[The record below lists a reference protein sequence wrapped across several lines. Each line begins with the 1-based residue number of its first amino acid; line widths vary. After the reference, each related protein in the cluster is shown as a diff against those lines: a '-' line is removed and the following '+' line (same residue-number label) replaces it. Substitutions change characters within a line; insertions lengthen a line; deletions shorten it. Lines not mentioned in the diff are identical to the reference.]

1 MIRTAPLA
9 RSAASALVVALAVAA
24 CGSGGDTSSDADPA
38 AASGSTPSAFETA
51 PSDARSTEPTTT
63 TATGATDAPDPA
75 DTAGTEATTDT
86 GTDTGGDDAA
96 ATTTL
101 APAAD
106 ADLPTAAPGA
116 DTAPVTTLPGPLPE
130 PVVQL
135 IEVGSFNLPV
145 DLASR
150 ELDPRFFVVQKVGQV
165 VAFDSES
172 DEVVLDMTQVPAVV
186 EGGLS
191 QGNEQGL
198 LGLAFHPTE
207 DLAYVDY
214 TNGAG
219 TTVVA
224 EFAVDPGTA
233 VFDPASYREVL
244 TIDQP
249 YENHNG
255 GDLDFGPDGYL
266 YIATGDG
273 GSANDPDRNA
283 LDPTSR
289 LGKLLRI
296 DPLPGPDGQPFTVP
310 DDNPFLGAD
319 DADPTIWS
327 TGLRNPWKFSFDSL
341 TGDLWI
347 GDVGQN
353 EYEEVDLAPAVDGR
367 DAGRGVSFGWS
378 AFEGYEPFN
387 ADQPA
392 DGHLPPVAVYSHGDG
407 GCSISAG
414 AVARESSYPDLNG
427 WYVFGDFC
435 SGRIWALDTTSVGIS
450 DSTVVGE
457 PRIVEIAE
465 APQLSAVREG
475 PDGDLYAMGLD
486 GRMVRIVQG

>member
-1 MIRTAPLA
+1 MSRTSSVPLSSPLR
-9 RSAASALVVALAVAA
+9 RSLVVAAATALVVAG
-24 CGSGGDTSSDADPA
+24 CGSEGDSQPLG
-38 AASGSTPSAFETA
+38 SGSTPPAFEPV
-51 PSDARSTEPTTT
+51 PSDARTSSPTTEAGVVSAPTAAPDTGSSTTDVAVTAPSPTTT
-63 TATGATDAPDPA
+63 I
-75 DTAGTEATTDT
+75 
-86 GTDTGGDDAA
+86 
-96 ATTTL
+96 

-106 ADLPTAAPGA
+106 ADLPTAAPGSE
-116 DTAPVTTLPGPLPE
+116 TAPVTTLPGPLPV
-130 PVVQL
+130 PSVQFL
-135 IEVGSFNLPV
+135 EVGSFNMPV
-145 DLASR
+145 DLAFR
-150 ELDPRFFVVQKVGQV
+150 DLDPRFFVVQQIGQV

-172 DEVVLDMTQVPAVV
+172 NEVVLDMTQVPAVA
-186 EGGLS
+186 EAGFSTGG
-191 QGNEQGL
+191 ERGL

-207 DLAYVDY
+207 DLAYVNF

-224 EFAVDPGTA
+224 EFTVDPGTA

-244 TIDQP
+244 TVDQP
-249 YENHNG
+249 YSNHNG
-255 GDLDFGPDGYL
+255 GDLEFGPDGHL

-273 GSANDPDRNA
+273 GSADDPERAA

-296 DPLPGPDGQPFTVP
+296 DPLPGPDGRPFTVP
-310 DDNPFLGAD
+310 EDNPFLGAD

-327 TGLRNPWKFSFDSL
+327 TGLRNPWKFSFDPL

-378 AFEGYEPFN
+378 AFEGYERFN
-387 ADQPA
+387 TDQSP
-392 DGHLPPVAVYSHGDG
+392 DGHLPPVAVYAHSDG

-414 AVARESSYPDLNG
+414 AVARTSSYPDLNG

-435 SGRIWALDTTSVGIS
+435 SGQIWALDTTSVGIS

-457 PRIVEIAE
+457 PRIVELGTA
-465 APQLSAVREG
+465 AQLTAVREG
-475 PDGDLYAMGLD
+475 PDGDLYSMGLD
-486 GRMVRIVQG
+486 GRLVRIVQA